1 VKEGMKNKDKIYI
14 KEDDKEN
21 KEEERHEGVK

>member
-1 VKEGMKNKDKIYI
+1 VEEGMKNKEKIYM

-21 KEEERHEGVK
+21 KEEERQEGVK